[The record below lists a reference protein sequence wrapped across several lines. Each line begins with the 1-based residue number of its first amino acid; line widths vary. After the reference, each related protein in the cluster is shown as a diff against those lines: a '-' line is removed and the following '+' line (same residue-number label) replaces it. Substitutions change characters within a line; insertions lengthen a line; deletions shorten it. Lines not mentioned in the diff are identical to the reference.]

1 MQQRTQRWRGAVV
14 VSVVAVAMALLAPT
28 VTPARAADL
37 VPLGGGSGIVINGEA
52 FCTLTAIG
60 NDSRGNLIGFT
71 SAHCG
76 GPGAQVASE
85 AAENQGIL
93 GTMVAG
99 NDALDYAVIQ
109 FDPARVLPV
118 NNVNGFQIDGIGPDP
133 AFGEVSC
140 KLGRTTGYSCGVTWG
155 PGKEP
160 GTIVSQVCGQPGDS
174 GAPVTVNNRLVG
186 MIHGA
191 FSEELPTCV
200 VKFVP
205 LHTPAVTMSIN
216 AVLADITAKN
226 RPGSGFVPVGRSP
239 RPDLLAGADRLE
251 DAWIDQRRGVTEFAA
266 LGHVTQ
272 QSAHDLAAARLW

>member
-1 MQQRTQRWRGAVV
+1 MQQRTQWWRGAVV

-109 FDPARVLPV
+109 FDPARVQPV

-226 RPGSGFVPVGRSP
+226 RPGSGFVPVGAVP
-239 RPDLLAGADRLE
+239 
-251 DAWIDQRRGVTEFAA
+251 AA
-266 LGHVTQ
+266 
-272 QSAHDLAAARLW
+272 